1 MTGTDTEQGLS
12 GRIDIPQAQC
22 IIEQQHGRIHAFQNT
37 GVYIDLVHHHRDH
50 AKAGAKTKPNTP
62 SLVRSQAISLL
73 LGIKAKKLQ
82 VTWDTNAQKVTLAP
96 ERDFNPAESTR
107 DNITLADE
115 NAP

>member
-1 MTGTDTEQGLS
+1 
-12 GRIDIPQAQC
+12 
-22 IIEQQHGRIHAFQNT
+22 
-37 GVYIDLVHHHRDH
+37 
-50 AKAGAKTKPNTP
+50 
-62 SLVRSQAISLL
+62 VRSQAISLL